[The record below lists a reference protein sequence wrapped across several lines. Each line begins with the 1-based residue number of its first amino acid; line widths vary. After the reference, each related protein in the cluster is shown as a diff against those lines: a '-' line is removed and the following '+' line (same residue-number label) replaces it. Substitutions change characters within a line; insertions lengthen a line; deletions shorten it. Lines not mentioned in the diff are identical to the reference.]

1 MSSAEVLEQTR
12 PKPKRRR
19 KPKWQR
25 MGITGYLALGIVTF
39 LSLFPFY
46 WMFIVASNGTDEIS
60 KIPPTL
66 VPGPRFFTVVS
77 YVYEALPQF
86 NQALLNT
93 VYVGTVVALA
103 QVFFSAIAGF
113 AFAKL
118 NFRGQKFMVLFVILT
133 MMLPSQLGIIPLF
146 MLMGNLGLIDTLG
159 ALIIP
164 ALVTAFGV
172 FWMRQVIDAQ
182 VPNELL
188 EAASI
193 DGAGVFRAY
202 WSIVVPI
209 ISQSAF
215 VLGLFS
221 FLATWNDFLWPLLV
235 LNTPENFT
243 AQVAVNQL
251 KSSYA
256 IDYAL
261 NMGGAFLSTAPLLI
275 LFIFVGRR
283 LVRGVMDGA
292 VKG

>member
-1 MSSAEVLEQTR
+1 MSSVVKEQTIPR
-12 PKPKRRR
+12 AKVNKR
-19 KPKWQR
+19 PKWQR
-25 MGITGYLALGIVTF
+25 MGAGGYIVLALTTF
-39 LSLFPFY
+39 LSIFPFY

-66 VPGPRFFTVVS
+66 VPGPRFFTVIS
-77 YVYEALPQF
+77 NVYEVLPSF

-93 VYVGTVVALA
+93 VYVGTIVAVA

-118 NFRGQKFMVLFVILT
+118 NFKGQRFMVLFVILT

-159 ALIIP
+159 ALIVP

-188 EAASI
+188 ESASI
-193 DGAGVFRAY
+193 DGAGVFRVY
-202 WSIVVPI
+202 WSLVLPI
-209 ISQSAF
+209 IAQSSF

-235 LNTPENFT
+235 LSTPENFT

-261 NMGGAFLSTAPLLI
+261 NMGGAFLSTAPLI
-275 LFIFVGRR
+275 VLFIFVGRR

>member
-1 MSSAEVLEQTR
+1 MSSLVKEQTI
-12 PKPKRRR
+12 PQAKANKR
-19 KPKWQR
+19 PKWQR
-25 MGITGYLALGIVTF
+25 MGVGGYVVLALTTF
-39 LSLFPFY
+39 LSIFPFY

-66 VPGPRFFTVVS
+66 IPGPRFFTVIS
-77 YVYEALPQF
+77 NVYEVLPSF

-93 VYVGTVVALA
+93 VYVGTIVAVA

-118 NFRGQKFMVLFVILT
+118 NFKGQRFMVLFVILT

-159 ALIIP
+159 ALIVP

-188 EAASI
+188 ESASI
-193 DGAGVFRAY
+193 DGAGVFRVY
-202 WSIVVPI
+202 WSLVLPI
-209 ISQSAF
+209 IAQSSF

-261 NMGGAFLSTAPLLI
+261 NMGGAFLSTAPLI
-275 LFIFVGRR
+275 VLFIFVGRR

>member
-1 MSSAEVLEQTR
+1 MSSVVKEQTIPKAKANKR
-12 PKPKRRR
+12 PR
-19 KPKWQR
+19 WQR
-25 MGITGYLALGIVTF
+25 MGVGGYIVLAFVTF
-39 LSLFPFY
+39 LSIFPFY

-66 VPGPRFFTVVS
+66 VPGPRFFTVIS
-77 YVYEALPQF
+77 NVYEVLPSF

-93 VYVGTVVALA
+93 VYVGTIVAVA

-118 NFRGQKFMVLFVILT
+118 NFKGQRFMVLFVILT

-159 ALIIP
+159 ALIVP

-188 EAASI
+188 ESASI
-193 DGAGVFRAY
+193 DGAGVFRVY
-202 WSIVVPI
+202 WSLVLPI
-209 ISQSAF
+209 IAQSSF

-261 NMGGAFLSTAPLLI
+261 NMGGAFLSTAPLI
-275 LFIFVGRR
+275 VLFIFVGRR

>member
-1 MSSAEVLEQTR
+1 MTTLNN
-12 PKPKRRR
+12 PNK

-25 MGITGYLALGIVTF
+25 MSVGGYLVLVIITL
-39 LSLFPFY
+39 LSIFPFY

-66 VPGPRFFTVVS
+66 LPGPRFFTVVNN
-77 YVYEALPQF
+77 VYEALPQF
-86 NQALLNT
+86 NQALINT
-93 VYVGTVVALA
+93 FYVGTVVALA

-118 NFRGQKFMVLFVILT
+118 SFRGQKFMVLFVVLT

-146 MLMGNLGLIDTLG
+146 MLMGWAGLLDSLG
-159 ALIIP
+159 ALIVP

-188 EAASI
+188 ESASI

-202 WSIVVPI
+202 WSIVLPI
-209 ISQSAF
+209 IAQSSF

-221 FLATWNDFLWPLLV
+221 FLAVWNDFLWPILV
-235 LNTPENFT
+235 LSSPSNFT

-261 NMGGAFLSTAPLLI
+261 NMGGAFLSTVPLLI
-275 LFIFVGRR
+275 LFVFVGRR

>member
-1 MSSAEVLEQTR
+1 VTILTN
-12 PKPKRRR
+12 PNKR
-19 KPKWQR
+19 PKWQK
-25 MGITGYLALGIVTF
+25 MGIGGYIALIITTL
-39 LSLFPFY
+39 LSIFPFY

-66 VPGPRFFTVVS
+66 LPGPRFFTVVNN
-77 YVYEALPQF
+77 VYEALPQF
-86 NQALLNT
+86 NQALINT

-118 NFRGQKFMVLFVILT
+118 NFRGQKFMVLFVVLT

-146 MLMGNLGLIDTLG
+146 MLMGWAGLIDTLG
-159 ALIIP
+159 ALIVP

-202 WSIVVPI
+202 WSIVLPI
-209 ISQSAF
+209 IAQSSF

-221 FLATWNDFLWPLLV
+221 FLASWNDFLWPLLV

-261 NMGGAFLSTAPLLI
+261 NMGGAFLSTVPLLI
-275 LFIFVGRR
+275 LFVFVGRR

>member
-1 MSSAEVLEQTR
+1 MSSVVKEQTI
-12 PKPKRRR
+12 PKAKVNKR
-19 KPKWQR
+19 PKWQR
-25 MGITGYLALGIVTF
+25 MGAGGYIVLAFVTF
-39 LSLFPFY
+39 LSIFPFY

-66 VPGPRFFTVVS
+66 VPGPRFFTVIS
-77 YVYEALPQF
+77 NVYEVLPSF

-93 VYVGTVVALA
+93 VYVGTVVAVA

-118 NFRGQKFMVLFVILT
+118 NFRGQRFMVLFVILT

-146 MLMGNLGLIDTLG
+146 MLMGNLGFIDTLW
-159 ALIIP
+159 ALIVP

-188 EAASI
+188 ESASI
-193 DGAGVFRAY
+193 DGAGVFRVY
-202 WSIVVPI
+202 WSLVLPI
-209 ISQSAF
+209 IAQSSF

-261 NMGGAFLSTAPLLI
+261 NMGGAFLSTAPLI
-275 LFIFVGRR
+275 VLFIFVGRR

>member
-1 MSSAEVLEQTR
+1 MTTLNN
-12 PKPKRRR
+12 PNK

-25 MGITGYLALGIVTF
+25 MSVGGYLVLVINTL
-39 LSLFPFY
+39 LSIFPFY

-66 VPGPRFFTVVS
+66 LPGPRFFTVVNN
-77 YVYEALPQF
+77 VYEALPQF
-86 NQALLNT
+86 NQALINT
-93 VYVGTVVALA
+93 FYVGTVVALA

-118 NFRGQKFMVLFVILT
+118 SFRGQKFMVLFVVLT

-146 MLMGNLGLIDTLG
+146 MLMGWAGLLDSLG
-159 ALIIP
+159 ALIVP

-188 EAASI
+188 ESASI

-202 WSIVVPI
+202 WSIVLPI
-209 ISQSAF
+209 IAQSSF

-221 FLATWNDFLWPLLV
+221 FLAVWNDFLWPILV
-235 LNTPENFT
+235 LSSPSNFT

-261 NMGGAFLSTAPLLI
+261 NMGGAFLSTVPLLI
-275 LFIFVGRR
+275 LFVFVGRR

>member
-1 MSSAEVLEQTR
+1 
-12 PKPKRRR
+12 
-19 KPKWQR
+19 
-25 MGITGYLALGIVTF
+25 
-39 LSLFPFY
+39 
-46 WMFIVASNGTDEIS
+46 MFIVASNGTDEIS

-66 VPGPRFFTVVS
+66 VPGPRFFTVIS
-77 YVYEALPQF
+77 NVYEVLPSF

-93 VYVGTVVALA
+93 VYVGTIVAVA

-118 NFRGQKFMVLFVILT
+118 NFKGQRFMVLFVILT

-159 ALIIP
+159 ALIVP

-188 EAASI
+188 ESASI
-193 DGAGVFRAY
+193 DGAGVFRVY
-202 WSIVVPI
+202 WSLVLPI
-209 ISQSAF
+209 IAQSSF

-235 LNTPENFT
+235 LSTPEHFT

-261 NMGGAFLSTAPLLI
+261 NMGGAFLSTAPLI
-275 LFIFVGRR
+275 VLFIFVGRR

>member
-1 MSSAEVLEQTR
+1 MSNVILT
-12 PKPKRRR
+12 KPNK
-19 KPKWQR
+19 KPKWHK
-25 MGITGYLALGIVTF
+25 MGVGGYIALIITTF
-39 LSLFPFY
+39 LSIFPFY

-60 KIPPTL
+60 KVPPTL
-66 VPGPRFFTVVS
+66 FPGPRFFTVVS
-77 YVYEALPQF
+77 HVYDALPLF
-86 NQALLNT
+86 NQALLNSF
-93 VYVGTVVALA
+93 YVGIAIAVF

-118 NFRGQKFMVLFVILT
+118 NFRGQKGMVLFVVLT

-146 MLMGNLGLIDTLG
+146 MLMGYIGLLNTLG
-159 ALIIP
+159 ALIVP

-202 WSIVVPI
+202 WNIVLPI
-209 ISQSAF
+209 IAQSSF

-221 FLATWNDFLWPLLV
+221 FLASWNDYLWPLLV
-235 LNTPENFT
+235 LTSAENYT
-243 AQVAVNQL
+243 AQVAVSSL

-261 NMGGAFLSTAPLLI
+261 NMGGAFLSTVPLLI

>member
-1 MSSAEVLEQTR
+1 MSSVVKEQTI
-12 PKPKRRR
+12 PKAKVNKR
-19 KPKWQR
+19 PKWQR
-25 MGITGYLALGIVTF
+25 MGAGGYIVLAFVTV
-39 LSLFPFY
+39 LSIFPFY

-66 VPGPRFFTVVS
+66 VPGPRFFTVIS
-77 YVYEALPQF
+77 NVYEVLPSF

-93 VYVGTVVALA
+93 VYVGTVVAVA

-118 NFRGQKFMVLFVILT
+118 NFRGQRFMVLFVILT

-146 MLMGNLGLIDTLG
+146 MLMGNLGFIDTLW
-159 ALIIP
+159 ALIVP

-188 EAASI
+188 ESASI
-193 DGAGVFRAY
+193 DGAGVFRVY
-202 WSIVVPI
+202 WSLVLPI
-209 ISQSAF
+209 IAQSSF

-261 NMGGAFLSTAPLLI
+261 NMGGAFLSTAPLI
-275 LFIFVGRR
+275 VLFIFVGRR

>member
-1 MSSAEVLEQTR
+1 MTVIA
-12 PKPKRRR
+12 KPNKR
-19 KPKWQR
+19 PKWQK
-25 MGITGYLALGIVTF
+25 MSVWGYFVLVLTTL
-39 LSLFPFY
+39 LSIFPFY
-46 WMFIVASNGTDEIS
+46 WMFIVASNGTEEIS

-66 VPGPRFFTVVS
+66 LPGPRFFTVVNN
-77 YVYEALPQF
+77 VYEALPQF
-86 NQALLNT
+86 NQALINT
-93 VYVGTVVALA
+93 FYVGTVVSLA

-118 NFRGQKFMVLFVILT
+118 NFRGQKFMVLFVVLT

-146 MLMGNLGLIDTLG
+146 MLMGWAGLIDTLG
-159 ALIIP
+159 ALIVP

-188 EAASI
+188 ESASI

-202 WSIVVPI
+202 WSIVLPI
-209 ISQSAF
+209 IAQSSF

-221 FLATWNDFLWPLLV
+221 FLAVWNDFLWPLLV

-261 NMGGAFLSTAPLLI
+261 NMGGAFLSTVPLLI
-275 LFIFVGRR
+275 LFVFVGRR

>member
-1 MSSAEVLEQTR
+1 
-12 PKPKRRR
+12 
-19 KPKWQR
+19 
-25 MGITGYLALGIVTF
+25 MGFFGYASLIIVAF

-66 VPGPRFFTVVS
+66 VPGPRFFTVIS
-77 YVYEALPQF
+77 NVYEVSPSF

-93 VYVGTVVALA
+93 VYVGTVVAVA

-118 NFRGQKFMVLFVILT
+118 NFKGQRFMVLFVILT

-159 ALIIP
+159 ALIVP

-188 EAASI
+188 ESASI
-193 DGAGVFRAY
+193 DGAGVFRVY
-202 WSIVVPI
+202 WSLVLPI
-209 ISQSAF
+209 IAQSSF

-235 LNTPENFT
+235 LSTPEHFT

-261 NMGGAFLSTAPLLI
+261 NMGGAFLSTAPLLV